1 MTIWVDA
8 DSCPAQA
15 KDTILKIALKNQ
27 INVNYVANRPI
38 PFSIQSD
45 FFKMIVCPKTQ
56 DSADFMILENA
67 TQNDIV
73 VTRDLLFAEKL
84 LKKNIKCL
92 NDRGILFNQENLSY
106 LLQERALSLQMKNL
120 NIRPAKQKHTYSQQD
135 AKQFSCQ
142 LEKLIPQG

>member
-1 MTIWVDA
+1 
-8 DSCPAQA
+8 
-15 KDTILKIALKNQ
+15 
-27 INVNYVANRPI
+27 
-38 PFSIQSD
+38 
-45 FFKMIVCPKTQ
+45 MIVCPKTQ